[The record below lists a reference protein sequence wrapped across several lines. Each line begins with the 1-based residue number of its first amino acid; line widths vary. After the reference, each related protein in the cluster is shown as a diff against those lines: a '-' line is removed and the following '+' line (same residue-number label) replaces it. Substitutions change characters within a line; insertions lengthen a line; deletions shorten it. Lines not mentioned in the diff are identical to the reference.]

1 MHCQCD
7 GRPTVTFPVAG
18 HHRRLTGTRLCCLV
32 TEADTCETSLPKAVT
47 WQLNGQELDSAKS
60 RVSPKNCTTSPQVL
74 VNESADLYCCCWCIK
89 GVQYSSLQLASLL
102 QELMCHMG
110 SHNLTCHQAEVTFHL
125 TPAEAGTRCSNPGGI
140 QDWVDLVGWLRTEM
154 KVNWDDIPAWR
165 QNVSIPVLTLCDAVV
180 MLCRSA
186 SASVH
191 CHCSWSHLLFFCMR
205 CLISCRSETATAS
218 LHSRFQQRR
227 YGLRL

>member
-102 QELMCHMG
+102 QELTCHMG
-110 SHNLTCHQAEVTFHL
+110 SHNLTCHRAEVTFHL

-140 QDWVDLVGWLRTEM
+140 QDWVDLALVRTLFCRVAMFGCLESHYQRIWVSTVTCPLSARSPSTGYVSFDESAVHLM
-154 KVNWDDIPAWR
+154 LSRRRRSSMPLWR
-165 QNVSIPVLTLCDAVV
+165 PRWT
-180 MLCRSA
+180 
-186 SASVH
+186 
-191 CHCSWSHLLFFCMR
+191 
-205 CLISCRSETATAS
+205 TATC
-218 LHSRFQQRR
+218 
-227 YGLRL
+227 Y